1 MIKQLLVTGIIF
13 TFLTAGCTGEMSETP
28 NQQDSDAAEEAVLE
42 AVDGMWDALAA
53 QDLDTFNERVAP
65 DWVLFTERAE
75 RINAENLIATHS
87 QNLTNFSVDY
97 WNTDVNVRNS
107 VAWVTF
113 DGTLNGLWQGEEWG
127 GTRFL
132 YTLVLYQ
139 NSNGEW
145 IVAHM
150 HESEEA
156 ESREGTV
163 TSDEQE

>member
-1 MIKQLLVTGIIF
+1 MFRYLLYTGIIF
-13 TFLTAGCTGEMSETP
+13 SLLTTSCSGNMSEP
-28 NQQDSDAAEEAVLE
+28 QNPQDHAATEEAVLE
-42 AVDGMWDALAA
+42 AVDAMWDALAA
-53 QDLDTFNERVAP
+53 QNLNAFNERVAP
-65 DWVLFTERAE
+65 DWFLFTERAE
-75 RINAENLIATHS
+75 RINAEDLIATHS

-97 WNTDVNVRNS
+97 WNTDVNVRGS

-113 DGTLNGLWQGEEWG
+113 DGTLNGLWQEEEWG

-139 NSNGEW
+139 DSDGEW

>member
-1 MIKQLLVTGIIF
+1 MSRQILFTGIIL
-13 TFLTAGCTGEMSETP
+13 TLLTAGCSGNMSEST
-28 NQQDSDAAEEAVLE
+28 NQQNSEATEEAVLE
-42 AVDGMWDALAA
+42 AVDGMWDALTA
-53 QDLDTFNERVAP
+53 QDLDAFNDRVAP

-75 RINAENLIATHS
+75 RINAEDLIATHS

-97 WNTDVNVRNS
+97 WNTDVNVRDS

-113 DGTLNGLWQGEEWG
+113 DGTLNGLWQGDEWG

-132 YTLVLYQ
+132 YTLVLHQ
-139 NSNGEW
+139 NSDGEW